1 MMKIFG
7 GFVMLISFYGLEQG
21 SDLALAQSFLIGL
34 FMFFSEY
41 LFSSVRS
48 LQQQKDQLDSEQNM
62 NQLICRI
69 K

>member
-1 MMKIFG
+1 MMRIFG

-21 SDLALAQSFLIGL
+21 SDPALVQSFLFGL

-41 LFSSVRS
+41 LFSSLRS
-48 LQQQKDQLDSEQNM
+48 LHKQKTQHSSEQNM